1 VIFKSIS
8 GFLVFFI
15 SPTVLLL
22 YNVQRLMMKLRILI
36 QRLSSEMTVGCGRY
50 PSIGVHKCQASGC
63 PGE

>member
-50 PSIGVHKCQASGC
+50 PSI
-63 PGE
+63 